1 MDEAFHAKDFFQLEV
16 AEILTAF
23 GGFDPQDDRIATIQ
37 KLNYTLYNKLY
48 RNDPHEKVN

>member
-23 GGFDPQDDRIATIQ
+23 GGFDPQDDRIARNFIIQ
-37 KLNYTLYNKLY
+37 K
-48 RNDPHEKVN
+48 